1 MPGFFY
7 EIGISYFIK
16 MLRRDAHSREDE
28 TCRK

>member
-7 EIGISYFIK
+7 EIGISYLIK
-16 MLRRDAHSREDE
+16 MLRRDAHSHEDE

>member
-7 EIGISYFIK
+7 GIGISYRIK